1 MDAAKKLEVLDW
13 VMHLTD
19 EAVFNK
25 LLAIKDDAPN
35 ENEIVAYTVL
45 GDPLNIEQYRAH
57 AEEGL
62 KDIREGR
69 VTSHKDFLDEIKSWQ
84 KDG

>member
-13 VMHLTD
+13 VMHLND

-25 LLAIKDDAPN
+25 LLAIKDNAYDN
-35 ENEIVAYTVL
+35 DDVVAYSTV
-45 GDPLNIEQYRAH
+45 GEPLNIEQYKAH

-62 KDIREGR
+62 KDIEAGR
-69 VTSHKDFLDEIKSWQ
+69 VTSHKDFLDEIKGW
-84 KDG
+84 

>member
-25 LLAIKDDAPN
+25 LLAIKNDTPN

-45 GDPLNIEQYRAH
+45 GEPMTRDQYYAKIERGEKDI
-57 AEEGL
+57 EEGRFTTQEDL
-62 KDIREGR
+62 RKEM
-69 VTSHKDFLDEIKSWQ
+69 ESW
-84 KDG
+84 